1 MRADTVVDKYLTGS
15 AAAGRRPGDHEKAR
29 LFAGTS
35 MWCLESTPMG
45 ITSASLG
52 DMRLGAIVS
61 SNSRGLARLASR
73 VSSGK
78 RIVSAADDAA
88 GLGVAS
94 SLDAHVRTTRTA
106 IQAQD
111 GIAVAEVA
119 TRRRGRSQTRFS
131 ACVLWRCRPVLPF
144 SPRRPQRSRPR
155 VLGHAYRD
163 CAFPKRRSIS
173 LANGTNPQIA
183 VQVGIDS
190 SSNSQVNIRFG
201 RLTAVSLGLSAANV
215 DLRSESNARSSIDVI
230 DSALQSVSSTRSRFG
245 ATVNRLEASI
255 GASQGLRDALAS
267 ASARLIDADYAKVT
281 SEFTKAQ
288 ILMVAGGA
296 SMLHHRRIEQQ
307 ALRLLS

>member
-1 MRADTVVDKYLTGS
+1 
-15 AAAGRRPGDHEKAR
+15 
-29 LFAGTS
+29 
-35 MWCLESTPMG
+35 MG

-94 SLDAHVRTTRTA
+94 SLDAHVRSTRTA
-106 IQAQD
+106 IRNAQD
-111 GIAVAEVA
+111 GIAIIEVA
-119 TRRRGRSQTRFS
+119 DTAAGEVTNALQRMRALAVQAGSSFLTQTARSVLDLEFS
-131 ACVLWRCRPVLPF
+131 GMRTEIARISEAATF
-144 SPRRPQRSRPR
+144 N
-155 VLGHAYRD
+155 G
-163 CAFPKRRSIS
+163 IS

>member
-1 MRADTVVDKYLTGS
+1 
-15 AAAGRRPGDHEKAR
+15 
-29 LFAGTS
+29 
-35 MWCLESTPMG
+35 MG

-94 SLDAHVRTTRTA
+94 SLDAHVRSTRTA
-106 IQAQD
+106 IRNAKD
-111 GIAVAEVA
+111 GIAIIEVA
-119 TRRRGRSQTRFS
+119 DTAAGEVTNALQRMRALAVQAGSSFLTQTARSVLDLEFS
-131 ACVLWRCRPVLPF
+131 GMRTEIARISESTTF
-144 SPRRPQRSRPR
+144 N
-155 VLGHAYRD
+155 G
-163 CAFPKRRSIS
+163 IS
-173 LANGTNPQIA
+173 LANGTKSQIA
-183 VQVGIDS
+183 VQVGIDA

-215 DLRSESNARSSIDVI
+215 DLRTESNARSSIDVI

-245 ATVNRLEASI
+245 AAVNRLEASI